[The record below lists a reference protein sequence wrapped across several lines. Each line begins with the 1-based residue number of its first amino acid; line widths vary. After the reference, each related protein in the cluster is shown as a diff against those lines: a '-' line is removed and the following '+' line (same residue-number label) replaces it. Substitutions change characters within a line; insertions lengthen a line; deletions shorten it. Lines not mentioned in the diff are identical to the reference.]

1 MQSTTGS
8 VKPLFNASVWVPH
21 TRCPA
26 CQSSRV
32 LTYKSMPA
40 EQAARVR
47 FHKCKA
53 CKAMFKS
60 VEEVKTG
67 G

>member
-1 MQSTTGS
+1 MTND
-8 VKPLFNASVWVPH
+8 KPLFNASTWVPH

-40 EQAARVR
+40 EKDARVR

-53 CKAMFKS
+53 CKEMFKS
-60 VEEVKTG
+60 VESVSKI
-67 G
+67 

>member
-1 MQSTTGS
+1 MTND
-8 VKPLFNASVWVPH
+8 KPLFNASVWVPH

-32 LTYKSMPA
+32 LTYKSMPT

-53 CKAMFKS
+53 CRAMFKS
-60 VEEVKTG
+60 VESVSKI
-67 G
+67 